1 MSISPEMESGKA
13 KRRRF
18 SSEVVKEL
26 VSDASSYQSNNPV
39 IEKLFNPRLVAQ

>member
-18 SSEVVKEL
+18 SSEVVKEF
-26 VSDASSYQSNNPV
+26 VSDASSCKAMTQ
-39 IEKLFNPRLVAQ
+39 LLRGC